1 MEKPP
6 ASQRATAFTP
16 RNKIGFFLGLALFF
30 LLLPLDLDP
39 TNPAIPRILAVA
51 ALMAAWWITEAIPI
65 PVTSLLPLVLF
76 PVLGIMDAKKVAPIY
91 MNSNIFLFMGGF
103 ILALAIEKWG
113 LHRRIAL
120 NVIRLLGVR
129 PRRLVLGFMIA
140 TAFLSLWISNT
151 ATTMLML
158 PIALSVIRRMEKAM
172 GGREESVFPVALM
185 ISIAYAA
192 SIGGTGTL
200 IGTPPN
206 ISFTRI
212 LAISFPEAPEI
223 SFGVW
228 FAMAFPLVI
237 VFLGLSWMLLTT
249 VLFPLGKENVEGAR
263 EVLLA
268 ERNELGRMSREERI
282 VLVLFVLTALLWIC
296 RADIRFGGTVLAGW
310 ASRLGLEGVDDS
322 TVAMFTAIL
331 LFLIPA
337 KRAKGRL
344 MDWETAVRL
353 PWGILLLFGGGFALA
368 SGFKETGLTSWIG
381 EKFLPLAG
389 TSPKLLVLA
398 TSSLLTFLTEVTSN
412 TATTE
417 MILPLLASIAVS
429 LHIHPLLLMIPA
441 TLSASCAFMLPV
453 ATPPNAIVFGSGRVP
468 IQTMAKAGILMNIL
482 GIILIFLTL
491 FTLGTFLFGITP
503 DALPAWAH

>member
-1 MEKPP
+1 MSEDG
-6 ASQRATAFTP
+6 AQVAYTTRNRVGFWLGIFLFTL
-16 RNKIGFFLGLALFF
+16 FLFV
-30 LLLPLDLDP
+30 DLDP
-39 TNPAIPRILAVA
+39 ANRLISRIVAVA
-51 ALMAAWWITEAIPI
+51 LLMAVWWITEAIPI
-65 PVTSLLPLVLF
+65 PVTSLVPLVFF
-76 PVLGIMDAKKVAPIY
+76 PILGIMGAKQVAPIY

-120 NVIRLLGVR
+120 GVIHILGVR
-129 PRRLVLGFMIA
+129 PRRLILGFMIA

-158 PIALSVIRRMEKAM
+158 PIALSVIARMSRSEE
-172 GGREESVFPVALM
+172 GGKEGTFPLVLM

-212 LAISFPEAPEI
+212 LAISFPDAPEI
-223 SFGVW
+223 SFSVW
-228 FAMAFPLVI
+228 FAMAFPLVV
-237 VFLGLSWMLLTT
+237 VFLGLAWFVLTRVIFRVDGT
-249 VLFPLGKENVEGAR
+249 AVAGAR
-263 EVLLA
+263 EVLMG
-268 ERNELGRMSREERI
+268 ERAKLGPMSREEKI
-282 VLVLFVLTALLWIC
+282 VLFLFILTALLWIG
-296 RADIRFGGTVLAGW
+296 RADIRFGQVVLHGW
-310 ASRLGLEGVDDS
+310 ASRLGFSGVDDS
-322 TVAMFTAIL
+322 TVAMFTALL

-337 KRAKGRL
+337 RRGNGRL
-344 MDWETAVRL
+344 MDWPTALRV

-368 SGFKETGLTSWIG
+368 SGFKETGLTAWIG
-381 EKFLPLAG
+381 EHFLPLAG
-389 TSPKLLVLA
+389 TSPKLLVMA
-398 TSSLLTFLTEVTSN
+398 TSTLLTFLTEVTSN

-417 MILPLLASIAVS
+417 MILPLLASISVS

-468 IQTMAKAGILMNIL
+468 MQAMVKAGFILNFL
-482 GIILIFLTL
+482 GIGLIFLTVYI
-491 FTLGTFLFGITP
+491 LGIFFFGITP
-503 DALPAWAH
+503 TELPAWAQ